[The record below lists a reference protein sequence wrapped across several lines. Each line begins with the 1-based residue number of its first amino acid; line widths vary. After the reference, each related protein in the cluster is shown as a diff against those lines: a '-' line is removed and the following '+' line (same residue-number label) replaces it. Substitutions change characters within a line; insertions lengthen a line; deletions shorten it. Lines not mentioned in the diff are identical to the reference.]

1 MYDDTFPAACIKLYK
16 DFPKLNNMMRTGFRP
31 PHTAI
36 GETDAEQTLWS
47 QFAGAGSPAAFC
59 ESWLSLQAS
68 MLEGIHSG
76 LVLLGNPDTGPF
88 SPMAVWPSATVSV
101 NHLTAIAERALRERR
116 GLVVN
121 GVSLQD
127 TPGSDPD
134 GLQIAYPLEVSGKIH
149 GAIVLELAERP
160 AQQIQAAMRTLHWGA
175 AWLEVLLLRTNA
187 AKSAEAYERLQ
198 RLLDM
203 IATAVEYRDYRP
215 AALAFV
221 TRLAG
226 ALECDRVSLGFKKR
240 NRIRISVL
248 SHSAEFGERMNVVLA
263 IESAMDE
270 AVDQKAII
278 VYPAP
283 EGAPALI
290 TRAHEALARTQAAK
304 TVCTVPLDHGGSI
317 YGALTVERIADKPF
331 DDTTLELVKT
341 IAAMAGPIL
350 EAKQKE
356 DRPLISKISASA
368 TAQLQNLV
376 GPRHLGLKLAVIAAA
391 LVVIFFYFAK
401 GRYRVGAPT
410 LLEGTVQRVIS
421 APFDGYVAEA
431 PARPGDVVRQGSL
444 LAQLDNRDLKLERL
458 KWMTEQEQFLVQ
470 QSEALAKHDR
480 AQVGI
485 LHAKIEQAKAQI
497 NLLDEQ
503 LSRAKVTAPFDGVI
517 TSGDLSQ
524 SLGTPVERGQGLF
537 EIAPLGGYRI
547 ILQVDERDIA
557 QVKETQRGELVL
569 PSLPGKHFPL
579 TVSQITPVSTQKEGR
594 NYFRVEARLDEHS
607 VRLRPGMEG
616 VGKITI
622 DRRRLIWIWT
632 HEMIE
637 WISLKVWTWWP

>member
-36 GETDAEQTLWS
+36 DDADVEQALWS

-68 MLEGIHSG
+68 MLEGIRSG

-134 GLQIAYPLEVSGKIH
+134 GLQIAYPLEVSG
-149 GAIVLELAERP
+149 
-160 AQQIQAAMRTLHWGA
+160 
-175 AWLEVLLLRTNA
+175 
-187 AKSAEAYERLQ
+187 KSAEAYERLQ